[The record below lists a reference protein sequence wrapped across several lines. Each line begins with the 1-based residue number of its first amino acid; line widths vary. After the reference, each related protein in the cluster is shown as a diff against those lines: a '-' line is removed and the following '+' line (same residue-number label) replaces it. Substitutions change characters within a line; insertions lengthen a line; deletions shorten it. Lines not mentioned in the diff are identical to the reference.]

1 MTLRSAVVT
10 SSAVTRPKKKRAD
23 RYHHGD
29 LRRALLQ
36 EALRTIQMDGVE
48 GVTLR
53 TVGQR
58 LGVSRT
64 ALYRHFADKPALLA
78 AVGREGFRLL
88 RLTLTEA
95 WELNGRGREGFDAM
109 GIAYVRFAVDHPA
122 HYRVMFGGFIESC
135 EKDAEFIE
143 AAKAAFQVL
152 VDSLIEQQRAGL
164 VRKDDPLLLARM
176 IWSLVHGIAMLVIDG
191 QLRGQDERG
200 EALNRYAI
208 ERIRD
213 AIRAA

>member
-1 MTLRSAVVT
+1 MTGSAARM
-10 SSAVTRPKKKRAD
+10 SLKRPRKKRAGH
-23 RYHHGD
+23 YHHGD
-29 LRRALLQ
+29 LRRALVE
-36 EALRTIQMDGVE
+36 EAVRTIQTHGVE
-48 GVTLR
+48 TLTLR
-53 TVGQR
+53 TVGER

-78 AVGREGFRLL
+78 AVGREGFRML

-95 WELNGRGREGFDAM
+95 WEQNGRGREGFDAM
-109 GIAYVRFAVDHPA
+109 GIAYVRFAADHPS

-135 EKDAEFIE
+135 EKDAAFIE
-143 AAKAAFQVL
+143 EAAAAFQVL
-152 VDSLIEQQRAGL
+152 VDSLLEQQRAGL
-164 VRKDDPLLLARM
+164 VRNDDPLLLARM

>member
-1 MTLRSAVVT
+1 VPVT
-10 SSAVTRPKKKRAD
+10 SSVAIRPRKKRAN

-29 LRRALLQ
+29 LRRALLE
-36 EALRTIQMDGVE
+36 EAVRTIQTHGVDE
-48 GVTLR
+48 LTLR

-95 WELNGRGREGFDAM
+95 WEQHGRGREGFEAM
-109 GIAYVRFAVDHPA
+109 GSAYVRFAVDHPS

-135 EKDAEFIE
+135 EKDAAFVEE
-143 AAKAAFQVL
+143 AKAAFQVL
-152 VDSLIEQQRAGL
+152 VDALVAQHREGL
-164 VRKDDPLLLARM
+164 VRNDDPLLLARL
-176 IWSLVHGIAMLVIDG
+176 IWSMVHGISMLIIDG
-191 QLRGQDERG
+191 QLRGHDERG
-200 EALNRYAI
+200 EQLNRYAI
-208 ERIRD
+208 DRIRD

>member
-1 MTLRSAVVT
+1 MI
-10 SSAVTRPKKKRAD
+10 SSPPKRPKKKRAD

-29 LRRALLQ
+29 LRRALLE
-36 EALRTIQMDGVE
+36 EAVRTIQTHGVE
-48 GVTLR
+48 TLTLR
-53 TVGQR
+53 TVGER

-88 RLTLTEA
+88 RLTLTDA
-95 WELNGRGREGFDAM
+95 WERNGRGRVGFEAM
-109 GIAYVRFAVDHPA
+109 GIAYVRFAVDHPS

-135 EKDAEFIE
+135 AKDE
-143 AAKAAFQVL
+143 AFVDEAKAAFQVL
-152 VDSLIEQQRAGL
+152 VDSLIEQQAAGQ
-164 VRKDDPLLLARM
+164 VRNDDPLLLARM
-176 IWSLVHGIAMLVIDG
+176 IWSLVHGISMLVIDG

-200 EALNRYAI
+200 ETLNRYAI

-213 AIRAA
+213 AIRVN

>member
-1 MTLRSAVVT
+1 MVT
-10 SSAVTRPKKKRAD
+10 SSAVKRPKKKRAD

-95 WELNGRGREGFDAM
+95 WEQKGRGREGFEAM
-109 GIAYVRFAVDHPA
+109 GVAYVRFAVDHPA

-143 AAKAAFQVL
+143 EAKAAFQVL
-152 VDSLIEQQRAGL
+152 VDSLVEQQRAGL
-164 VRKDDPLLLARM
+164 VRNDDPLLLARM